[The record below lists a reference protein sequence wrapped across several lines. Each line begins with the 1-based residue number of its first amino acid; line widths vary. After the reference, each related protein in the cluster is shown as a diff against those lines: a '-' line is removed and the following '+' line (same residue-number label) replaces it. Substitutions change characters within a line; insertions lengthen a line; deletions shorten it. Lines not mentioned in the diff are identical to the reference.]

1 MGYRKVY
8 KNRDIRFECA
18 NYCFKDGHCHAT
30 MMWYDDGN
38 GNDVPAWPIGCSG
51 DPKCKNFKPQEKKVN
66 DSRTTKKD

>member
-38 GNDVPAWPIGCSG
+38 GNDVPA
-51 DPKCKNFKPQEKKVN
+51 
-66 DSRTTKKD
+66 